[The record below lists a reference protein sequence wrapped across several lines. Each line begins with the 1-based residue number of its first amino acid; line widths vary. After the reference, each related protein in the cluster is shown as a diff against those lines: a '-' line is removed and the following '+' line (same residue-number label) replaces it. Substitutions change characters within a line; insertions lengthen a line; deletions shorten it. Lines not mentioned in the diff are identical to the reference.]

1 MGESLVIDTSSDCQG
16 VNDRIEISDL
26 VFRCA
31 FALDSRRVIPNSS
44 RPTETVEKWGRGCPS
59 LIFVEENPD
68 TLVIALYVKIDD
80 DRSGIARL
88 PGRPPTL
95 SHSELICLAVMQAMP
110 GCESESRFLRHAR
123 ENRTDLLPF
132 IPLQPGCNKRLR
144 AALPQIKAIIR
155 MLGRDTDFWNDTV
168 WIVDST
174 PVPCGTS
181 RPTVNR
187 PEAAGWANYGY
198 CASHSR
204 FFWGPRLCLICP
216 PAGLPVIW
224 ALADPKTGERE
235 VLEAMIEHDADLV
248 AERSGILLISDKGF
262 SGKKLE
268 LSLSEDGIVLL
279 RPSRTNEA
287 RRRGES
293 SLKKIRNRGRTG
305 SVRPQGG
312 QGRRGAGPLERSGP
326 ALAALTTARLQLDR
340 RRCAALDS
348 PARLS

>member
-1 MGESLVIDTSSDCQG
+1 M
-16 VNDRIEISDL
+16 
-26 VFRCA
+26 
-31 FALDSRRVIPNSS
+31 
-44 RPTETVEKWGRGCPS
+44 
-59 LIFVEENPD
+59 EENLD

-95 SHSELICLAVMQAMP
+95 SHSEMICLAVMQAML
-110 GCESESRFLRHAR
+110 GFESESRFLRHAR
-123 ENRTDLLPF
+123 ENLTHLFPF
-132 IPLQPGCNKRLR
+132 IPLQPGYNKRLR
-144 AALPQIKAIIR
+144 ASLPQIKAIIR

-181 RPTVNR
+181 RPAVKR
-187 PEAAGWANYGY
+187 SEAAGWANYGY

-204 FFWGPRLCLICP
+204 FFWGLRLYLICT

-224 ALADPKTGERE
+224 ALADPKIGERE
-235 VLEAMIEHDADLV
+235 VLEAMIENDADLV
-248 AERSGILLISDKGF
+248 AERNEILLISDKGF

-279 RPSRTNEA
+279 RPSRKNEA

-293 SLKKIRNRGRTG
+293 SLKKIRQLIESVNDTLKGQLDLEQHGGRTFEG
-305 SVRPQGG
+305 IAVRIAQ
-312 QGRRGAGPLERSGP
+312 RVL
-326 ALAALTTARLQLDR
+326 ALTAAIWRNFQTGQQIARSLTAYDH
-340 RRCAALDS
+340 
-348 PARLS
+348 